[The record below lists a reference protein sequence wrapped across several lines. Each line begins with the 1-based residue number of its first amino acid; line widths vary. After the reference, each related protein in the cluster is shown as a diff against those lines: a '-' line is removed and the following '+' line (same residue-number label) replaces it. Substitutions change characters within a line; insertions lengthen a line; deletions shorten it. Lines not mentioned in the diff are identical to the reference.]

1 MREIALGE
9 ALDALIDHRGKTPKK
24 LGGDFTLAGVKV
36 VSAIHI
42 KNGRINWEER
52 ERYVSVAMFQ
62 RWMPEP
68 TRRGDVLLTSEAPL
82 GEVAQVEDDEPL
94 VLSQRLFALRGKQGL
109 LDSTYLRYFLQSD
122 FGRHRLLSMATG
134 STVSGIRQELLRQV
148 KVPLPSLEEQE
159 RIAGVLGAFDDLIE
173 TNRRLSGDLLARL
186 FAEYEVL
193 GRRQPSTTFGT
204 VARLVR
210 DQWKPGSE
218 GPHRY
223 LGLEHFATEGGGL
236 IGHGSSSGVQS
247 VSLRFARGDVLYGK
261 LRPYFRKVARPGFDG
276 LCSSEVWV
284 LRAQEGYP
292 QSLVHALAHSPRFS
306 EVAMAGSGGTRM
318 PRADWKQV
326 SALPVPD
333 LGSAT
338 MSQAELNGLEALWFA
353 ACELDDES
361 KDLARQRDEL
371 LPLLMSGKVRVRDVE
386 VATS

>member
-1 MREIALGE
+1 MREVALGE
-9 ALDALIDHRGKTPKK
+9 ALDVLIDHRGKTPKK
-24 LGGDFTLAGVKV
+24 LGGDFTPAGVKV

-52 ERYVSVAMFQ
+52 ERYVSVPMFQ

-82 GEVAQVEDDEPL
+82 GEVAQIADDEPL
-94 VLSQRLFALRGKQGL
+94 VLSQRLFGLRGKEGL
-109 LDSTYLRYFLQSD
+109 LNSTYLRYFLQSD
-122 FGRHRLLSMATG
+122 FGRQRLLSMATG

-148 KVPLPSLEEQE
+148 KVPLPPLEEQE

-173 TNRRLSGDLLARL
+173 TNRRLARDLMSLL
-186 FAEYEVL
+186 FEQYGVL
-193 GRRQPSTTFGT
+193 GRDQPLTTFGT

-218 GPHRY
+218 GPDLY
-223 LGLEHFATEGGGL
+223 LGLEHFATDGAGL
-236 IGHGSSSGVQS
+236 SGVGLSSSIQS

-276 LCSSEVWV
+276 LCSSEIWV

-326 SALPVPD
+326 STLPVPD
-333 LGSAT
+333 LGSSA
-338 MSQAELNGLEALWFA
+338 MSQNDLDGLEALWRT

-361 KDLARQRDEL
+361 QDMTRQREEL

-386 VATS
+386 GGLS